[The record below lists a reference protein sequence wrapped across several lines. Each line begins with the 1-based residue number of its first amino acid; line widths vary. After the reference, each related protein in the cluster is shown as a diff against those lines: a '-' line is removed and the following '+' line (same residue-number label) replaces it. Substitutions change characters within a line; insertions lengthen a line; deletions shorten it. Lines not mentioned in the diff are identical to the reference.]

1 MTEQVADG
9 RANEQRVALV
19 TGGARRVGAAIV
31 RRLHAAGWRIMLHYR
46 ASSADAAALADE
58 LNQLRAA
65 SVATVQLDLLDTPR
79 LPELVQATLA
89 TFGRLD
95 ALINN
100 ASSFYATPV
109 GSFSE
114 AAWDDLLGSNLKAPL
129 FLAQAA
135 AAALADTHG
144 CIVSMVDIH
153 TERPYPHFMLYTA
166 AKAGLVAMTRGLARE
181 LAPAVR
187 VNAVAPGSN
196 LWPEHGKAFDAVEQQ
211 RIVDTIPL
219 QRIGAPEDLA
229 QAIEFLLN
237 APYLTGV
244 VLPVDGGR
252 SVVL

>member
-1 MTEQVADG
+1 MAAEDG
-9 RANEQRVALV
+9 RAEERVALI
-19 TGGARRVGAAIV
+19 TGGAKRVGAAIV
-31 RRLHAAGWRIMLHYR
+31 RRLHAVGWRVVLHYR
-46 ASSADAAALADE
+46 ASSAEADALADA
-58 LNQLRAA
+58 LNATRAG
-65 SVATVQLDLLDTPR
+65 SVVTVQLDLLDTVR
-79 LPELVQATLA
+79 LPELVATA
-89 TFGRLD
+89 TAHFGRLD

-100 ASSFYATPV
+100 ASSFFATPV
-109 GSFSE
+109 GTFSE

-135 AAALADTHG
+135 APVLARTRG
-144 CIVSMVDIH
+144 SIVSIADIH
-153 TERPYPHFMLYTA
+153 TERPYPQYILYTV

-181 LAPAVR
+181 LAPDVR

-196 LWPEHGKAFDAVEQQ
+196 LWPEHGKAFDAAEQQ

-219 QRIGAPEDLA
+219 QRIGEPADLA

-244 VLPVDGGR
+244 VMPVDGGR